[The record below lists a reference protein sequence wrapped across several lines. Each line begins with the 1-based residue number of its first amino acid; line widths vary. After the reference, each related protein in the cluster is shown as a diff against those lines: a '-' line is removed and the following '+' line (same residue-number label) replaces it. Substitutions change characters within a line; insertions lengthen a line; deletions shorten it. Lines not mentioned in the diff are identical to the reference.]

1 MNRSNNIN
9 LNEVENFLH
18 SRKKGIID
26 IGILFHESNDYKAA
40 ARSFI
45 EKHYAFISRN
55 RFSWTSYKKDP
66 WEQLPWH

>member
-55 RFSWTSYKKDP
+55 RFS
-66 WEQLPWH
+66 